1 MQNPQIRRL
10 KRYKSYGIQVCFE
23 ENDSAFPISKTNH
36 DANHQIFQVILLFSN
51 TYQMR
56 AHLHRQITKSYVS
69 RSEPDVKHIAYKNQ
83 FFLRKSKLWSGIYL
97 LEIT

>member
-10 KRYKSYGIQVCFE
+10 KRDKSYSIHVCFE

-36 DANHQIFQVILLFSN
+36 DANHQLFQVFLLFFN

-56 AHLHRQITKSYVS
+56 AHFHRQITKSYVS
-69 RSEPDVKHIAYKNQ
+69 WGEPDVKHIAYKPI
-83 FFLRKSKLWSGIYL
+83 LSP
-97 LEIT
+97 EI